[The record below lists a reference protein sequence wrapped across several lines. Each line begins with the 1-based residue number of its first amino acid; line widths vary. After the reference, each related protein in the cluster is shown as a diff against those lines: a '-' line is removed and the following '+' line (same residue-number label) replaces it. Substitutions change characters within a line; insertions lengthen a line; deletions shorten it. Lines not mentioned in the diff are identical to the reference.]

1 MIMPRPPYE
10 VIEID
15 YDRDEVWYETVDAEN
30 MVRKFVFKTRDLEV
44 WMITTGHDH
53 MPMHSFTEKWIF
65 GRTISDAVLLAFL
78 KRMMPEYQF
87 RLEKTTSL

>member
-1 MIMPRPPYE
+1 MQRPPLD
-10 VIEID
+10 VIEVD

-30 MVRKFVFKTRDLEV
+30 VVRKFVFKSRDLEV

>member
-1 MIMPRPPYE
+1 MPRPPYD

-44 WMITTGHDH
+44 WMITTWHDH
-53 MPMHSFTEKWIF
+53 MPMHSFQEKWIQ